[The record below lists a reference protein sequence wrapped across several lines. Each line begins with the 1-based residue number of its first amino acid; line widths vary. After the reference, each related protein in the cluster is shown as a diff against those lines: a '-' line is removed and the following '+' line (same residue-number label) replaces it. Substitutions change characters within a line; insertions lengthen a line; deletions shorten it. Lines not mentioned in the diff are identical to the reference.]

1 MLFSVCLIDFLFS
14 FSSTFCV
21 LSYASSNFIFF
32 LVPAL
37 WAGCWGLWLLS
48 TFSWHCVVS
57 CVGPHGSVCFLC
69 AFWSVSVSF
78 SSLPVV
84 NYVMFL
90 PQCLSASVLCTL
102 QGRAGHHRVFSSFAG
117 SAPQMPGAQLTPP
130 PSCQENVS
138 WRQNPLCLD
147 SLFQSDFKKIF
158 FSYLLTYLS
167 FPACF
172 ILLYKFRFPSGAI
185 SFCLKDFFLHFC
197 SASLLVANAFIHA
210 LGNVFISP

>member
-1 MLFSVCLIDFLFS
+1 MTAVHLQL
-14 FSSTFCV
+14 
-21 LSYASSNFIFF
+21 
-32 LVPAL
+32 AL
-37 WAGCWGLWLLS
+37 C
-48 TFSWHCVVS
+48 
-57 CVGPHGSVCFLC
+57 CFLC
-69 AFWSVSVSF
+69 RTSRVRVLPLCLLVCQREFQFSACCELRDVSATVPLSF
-78 SSLPVV
+78 SAVHTPR
-84 NYVMFL
+84 
-90 PQCLSASVLCTL
+90 
-102 QGRAGHHRVFSSFAG
+102 QGW
-117 SAPQMPGAQLTPP
+117 APQGVQQLCWLCPPDARAQLTPP

-167 FPACF
+167 FPVCF
-172 ILLYKFRFPSGAI
+172 ILLYKFRFPSGAV